1 MARRKVITVRVSKRV
16 LWIGAEAYPLQNIA
30 RATTVRIKPPRA
42 RAVGRFLKYVLI
54 TALLAAGGLAVARS
68 GEVTDSDRELITRGV
83 TVTASVLGAAFLL
96 QLIVVLVTRTYYA
109 LVIETSG
116 NPRTVLASVDRNEVH
131 ELVRDIMRAIDDPA
145 FPGFVKQMTTYN
157 IGSMR
162 DFYNA
167 SGAGS
172 VGRMGSDR

>member
-1 MARRKVITVRVSKRV
+1 MARRKVITVEVSRRV

-30 RATTVRIKPPRA
+30 RATTVRIKPQRA
-42 RAVGRFLKYVLI
+42 KAVGRFLKSVLVTGI
-54 TALLAAGGLAVARS
+54 LAVAGLAVAQS
-68 GEVTDSDRELITRGV
+68 GEVSGDDQELITRGV
-83 TVTASVLGAAFLL
+83 AVTASVLVAAFLL
-96 QLIVVLVTRTYYA
+96 PLIVVLLTRTYYA

-116 NPRTVLASVDRNEVH
+116 NPRTLLASLDRNEVH
-131 ELVRDIMRAIDDPA
+131 ELVRDIMRAIEDPA
-145 FPGFVKQMTTYN
+145 FAGFTKHMTTYN

-172 VGRMGSDR
+172 VGRMGT

>member
-1 MARRKVITVRVSKRV
+1 MARRKVIKVEVSKRV

-30 RATTVRIKPPRA
+30 RATTIKIKPPRA
-42 RAVGRFLKYVLI
+42 RAVGRFVKSLLV
-54 TALLAAGGLAVARS
+54 TGLLAAAALAAAQA
-68 GEVTDSDRELITRGV
+68 GEVSSSDRELVTQGVAIT
-83 TVTASVLGAAFLL
+83 AAVLVAAFLL
-96 QLIVVLVTRTYYA
+96 QLIVVLLTRTYYA

-116 NPRTVLASVDRNEVH
+116 NPRALLASVDRNEVH
-131 ELVRDIMRAIDDPA
+131 QLVRDIMRAIEDPA
-145 FPGFVKQMTTYN
+145 FPGFVKQMVTYN

-172 VGRMGSDR
+172 VGRMGHDR